1 LTTPTSSSS
10 ILAKW
15 EDAMSATTAGSGANV
30 TRKRFV
36 IYLLLF
42 AMTLINYFDRTVL
55 SIAMPALIHVFDLT
69 PVAVGYLLS
78 SFIWSYAPLQLP
90 AGMLLDRWGTRATAW
105 RCIGFWSAA
114 TALTGLSWS
123 FTSLFVCRLMLG
135 IGESPTFALSTRA
148 IREWAPAKERAFA
161 TSIFTSGTAFGT
173 AIGAVFI
180 AWLVNAVGW
189 RMAFVI
195 SGSLGF
201 VWIVF
206 WLAFFRNPEQAEW
219 LPEPERRMILS
230 ERAPGG
236 TTDTHGM
243 TLRELLSY
251 QTMWGIFLVQGCVN
265 YTQYLFLT
273 WLPTYLVQSRGL
285 NILHSGLET
294 GLCYFGAMELTIL
307 FGKISDHVLTPEA
320 LRAGKRRYAIVIL
333 ALGAAVMVFAPIAE
347 SQVTLLIL
355 LTISLACVQSVFVN
369 TYSLTNDLLHAGK
382 SIGSAIGWIQL
393 GGNIFG
399 LAAPIATGYIV
410 AATGSFTS
418 AFLLAGV
425 LLVIGAV
432 ITLTMT
438 RRPIGPARET
448 MELRT
453 ATETGPAN

>member
-1 LTTPTSSSS
+1 MSV
-10 ILAKW
+10 
-15 EDAMSATTAGSGANV
+15 SATATGANV
-30 TRKRFV
+30 THKRFG
-36 IYLLLF
+36 IYILLLV
-42 AMTLINYFDRTVL
+42 MTLINYFDRTVL

-90 AGMLLDRWGTRATAW
+90 AGMVLDRWGTRKTAW

-114 TALTGLSWS
+114 TALTGLSWN
-123 FTSLFVCRLMLG
+123 FASLFVCRLMLG
-135 IGESPTFALSTRA
+135 VGESPTFALGTRA
-148 IREWAPAKERAFA
+148 VREWAPAKERAYATAIFA
-161 TSIFTSGTAFGT
+161 SGPALGTAV
-173 AIGAVFI
+173 GAVVI
-180 AWLVNAVGW
+180 AWLVGTVGW

-195 SGSLGF
+195 SGALGF

-206 WLAFFRNPEQAEW
+206 WLRYYRNPEDAAW
-219 LPEPERRMILS
+219 LPEAERTMILA

-236 TTDTHGM
+236 TTDAHGM
-243 TLRELLSY
+243 SLKELLSY
-251 QTMWGIFLVQGCVN
+251 RTMWGLFLTQGCVN

-294 GLCYFGAMELTIL
+294 GICYLGAM
-307 FGKISDHVLTPEA
+307 VLTLVLGKLSDRA
-320 LRAGKRRYAIVIL
+320 LSPAALQAGKRRYAVVVL
-333 ALGAAVMVFAPIAE
+333 ALGAAVMVFAPAVE
-347 SQVTLLIL
+347 SQVTLLVL
-355 LTISLACVQSVFVN
+355 LTISIACVQSVFVN

-382 SIGSAIGWIQL
+382 SIGSAIGWIQF

-425 LLVIGAV
+425 LLVTGAV
-432 ITLTMT
+432 IMLTMT
-438 RRPIGPARET
+438 HRPIGAAR
-448 MELRT
+448 
-453 ATETGPAN
+453 AAA

>member
-1 LTTPTSSSS
+1 MSV
-10 ILAKW
+10 
-15 EDAMSATTAGSGANV
+15 SATATGANV
-30 TRKRFV
+30 THKRFG
-36 IYLLLF
+36 IYILLLV
-42 AMTLINYFDRTVL
+42 MTLINYFDRTVL

-90 AGMLLDRWGTRATAW
+90 AGMVLDRWGTRMTAW

-114 TALTGLSWS
+114 TALTGLSWN
-123 FTSLFVCRLMLG
+123 FASLFVCRLMLG
-135 IGESPTFALSTRA
+135 VGESPTFALGTRA
-148 IREWAPAKERAFA
+148 VREWAPAKERAYATAIFA
-161 TSIFTSGTAFGT
+161 SGPALGTAV
-173 AIGAVFI
+173 GAVVI
-180 AWLVNAVGW
+180 AWLVGTVGW

-195 SGSLGF
+195 SGALGF

-206 WLAFFRNPEQAEW
+206 WLKFFRNPEDAAW
-219 LPEPERRMILS
+219 LPEAERTMILA

-236 TTDTHGM
+236 TTDAHGM
-243 TLRELLSY
+243 SLKELLSY
-251 QTMWGIFLVQGCVN
+251 RTMWGLFLTQGCVN

-294 GLCYFGAMELTIL
+294 GICYLGAM
-307 FGKISDHVLTPEA
+307 VLTLVLGKLSDRA
-320 LRAGKRRYAIVIL
+320 LSPAALQAGKRRYAVVVL
-333 ALGAAVMVFAPIAE
+333 ALGAAVMVFAPVVE
-347 SQVTLLIL
+347 SQVTLLVL
-355 LTISLACVQSVFVN
+355 LTISIACVQSVFVN

-382 SIGSAIGWIQL
+382 SIGSAIGWIQF

-425 LLVIGAV
+425 LLVTGAV
-432 ITLTMT
+432 IMLTMT
-438 RRPIGPARET
+438 HRPIGAAR
-448 MELRT
+448 
-453 ATETGPAN
+453 AAA

>member
-1 LTTPTSSSS
+1 MSV
-10 ILAKW
+10 
-15 EDAMSATTAGSGANV
+15 SATATGANV
-30 TRKRFV
+30 THKRFG
-36 IYLLLF
+36 IYILLLV
-42 AMTLINYFDRTVL
+42 MTLINYFDRTVL

-90 AGMLLDRWGTRATAW
+90 AGMVLDRWGTRKTAW

-114 TALTGLSWS
+114 TALTGLSWN
-123 FTSLFVCRLMLG
+123 FASLFVCRLMLG
-135 IGESPTFALSTRA
+135 VGESPTFALGTRA
-148 IREWAPAKERAFA
+148 VREWAPAKERAYATAIFA
-161 TSIFTSGTAFGT
+161 SGPALGTAV
-173 AIGAVFI
+173 GAVVI
-180 AWLVNAVGW
+180 AWLVGTVGW

-195 SGSLGF
+195 SGALGF

-206 WLAFFRNPEQAEW
+206 WLRYYRNPEDAAW
-219 LPEPERRMILS
+219 LPEAERTMILA

-236 TTDTHGM
+236 TTDAHGM
-243 TLRELLSY
+243 SLKELLSY
-251 QTMWGIFLVQGCVN
+251 RTMWGLFLTQGCVN

-294 GLCYFGAMELTIL
+294 GICYLGAM
-307 FGKISDHVLTPEA
+307 VLTLVLGKLSDRA
-320 LRAGKRRYAIVIL
+320 LSPAALQAGKRRYAVVVL
-333 ALGAAVMVFAPIAE
+333 ALGAAVMVFAPVVE
-347 SQVTLLIL
+347 SQVTLLVL
-355 LTISLACVQSVFVN
+355 LTISIACVQSVFVN

-382 SIGSAIGWIQL
+382 SIGSAIGWIQF

-425 LLVIGAV
+425 LLVTGAV
-432 ITLTMT
+432 IMLTMT
-438 RRPIGPARET
+438 HRPIGAAR
-448 MELRT
+448 
-453 ATETGPAN
+453 AAA